1 MDQIKIGMFIKEL
14 RKERGLTQEQFA
26 EEFGV
31 SRRTV
36 SRWETGSN
44 MPDIDIL
51 LEISDLCDVELRE
64 IFDGERK
71 CDAMNKELE
80 ETVMKAAEYSNTE
93 KTKTARVVLIYLI
106 VGLIGLVANAVLDVL
121 QVTGGFWA
129 GFLKGGTLGLALCA
143 ILCAILYVTGYL
155 TKLGCAKKRIL
166 GKTEQ

>member
-1 MDQIKIGMFIKEL
+1 MTQAEL
-14 RKERGLTQEQFA
+14 GEKL
-26 EEFGV
+26 GV
-31 SRRTV
+31 TNKTV